1 MYNTLKLI
9 FNTIIFCYFAT
20 YNGNVLVSS
29 NPKMKRILT
38 TLTLIILVTIS
49 CNTTFFNQKDYLF
62 KLADFEWNKII
73 KDQVGEIY
81 LKESNF
87 IFGRNWDSTFIVI
100 SPDNGAFI
108 DTLKRYRIEKER
120 ESLILD
126 NSREFKSGYSLYN
139 VPVDKHKYSKVTLKV
154 FDRQY
159 RGDEETFY
167 LIINT
172 LSDSEF
178 TILFNRGEFRFISDI
193 TYFKDGQFI
202 MTYNGESA
210 TDDQKYFNC
219 IGLFD
224 LDEIMNK

>member
-1 MYNTLKLI
+1 MK
-9 FNTIIFCYFAT
+9 TII
-20 YNGNVLVSS
+20 
-29 NPKMKRILT
+29 P
-38 TLTLIILVTIS
+38 TLTLIILFTIS
-49 CNTTFFNQKDYLF
+49 CNTTFLNHKDYEF
-62 KLADFEWNKII
+62 KLTDLKWNKKIE
-73 KDQVGEIY
+73 DQVGEIY
-81 LKESNF
+81 LKESHF

-108 DTLKRYRIEKER
+108 DTLKPYRIEKER

-126 NSREFKSGYSLYN
+126 SLREFKSGYSLYN

-172 LSDSEF
+172 LTNEEF
-178 TILFNRGEFRFISDI
+178 TILFNREQFRFISDI
-193 TYFKDGQFI
+193 TYFKEGKFI

-210 TDDQKYFNC
+210 SDDQKYFNYV
-219 IGLFD
+219 GLFD
-224 LDEIMNK
+224 VENLINK